1 MQLLLTYDIDSEISL
16 VRAVS
21 IGAFAAV
28 VDKPVAV
35 ARADRGPARGISGEP
50 YEVIGFA
57 I

>member
-28 VDKPVAV
+28 VAGVFTTQIV
-35 ARADRGPARGISGEP
+35 QL
-50 YEVIGFA
+50 
-57 I
+57 